1 MASTFINK
9 DEILRKIK
17 LLLNIKTDNNDNKLK
32 YLVDLITDEVSI
44 YINYKDSDK
53 LPARLE
59 NIIVDICTKYLK
71 VNNFGIETI
80 DTADTKSIKR
90 GDTTIEFNTSN
101 ILSTMKSVGYI
112 EQEIRLLNNFRRVK
126 MR

>member
-1 MASTFINK
+1 M
-9 DEILRKIK
+9 
-17 LLLNIKTDNNDNKLK
+17 LNIKTDTNDDKLK
-32 YLVDLITDEVSI
+32 YLVDLIVDEVGI
-44 YINYKDSDK
+44 YTNISNSK
-53 LPARLE
+53 LPSRLE

-101 ILSTMKSVGYI
+101 ILTTMKSVGYI
-112 EQEIRLLNNFRRVK
+112 EQEVRLLNNFRRVR

>member
-17 LLLNIKTDNNDNKLK
+17 LLLNIKSDINDDKLK
-32 YLVDLITDEVSI
+32 YLIDLIIDEVGI
-44 YINYKDSDK
+44 YTNISNSK

-71 VNNFGIETI
+71 VNNLSIEGI
-80 DTADTKSIKR
+80 AVSDTKSIKR

>member
-17 LLLNIKTDNNDNKLK
+17 LLLNIKFDDYDEKLK
-32 YLVDLITDEVSI
+32 YLIDLITDEVSI
-44 YINYKDSDK
+44 YTNISNSK
-53 LPARLE
+53 LPSQIE

-71 VNNFGIETI
+71 VNNLGIEDI
-80 DTADTKSIKR
+80 AVSDTKSIKR
-90 GDTTIEFNTSN
+90 GDTAIEFNTSN
-101 ILSTMKSVGYI
+101 ILTTMKSVGYI
-112 EQEIRLLNNFRRVK
+112 EQELKLLNHFKRIK

>member
-17 LLLNIKTDNNDNKLK
+17 LLLNIKSDINDDKLK
-32 YLVDLITDEVSI
+32 YLIDLIVDEISI
-44 YINYKDSDK
+44 YTNISNSK

>member
-17 LLLNIKTDNNDNKLK
+17 LLLNIKSDTNDDKLK

-59 NIIVDICTKYLK
+59 NIIVDICIKYLK
-71 VNNFGIETI
+71 VNNFGIEDI
-80 DTADTKSIKR
+80 VVSDTKSIKR

>member
-9 DEILRKIK
+9 DEILRIIK
-17 LLLNIKTDNNDNKLK
+17 LLLNIKTDTNDDKLK
-32 YLVDLITDEVSI
+32 YLVDLIVDEVGI
-44 YINYKDSDK
+44 YTNISNSK
-53 LPARLE
+53 LPSRLE

>member
-1 MASTFINK
+1 M
-9 DEILRKIK
+9 
-17 LLLNIKTDNNDNKLK
+17 LNIKNDNKEAKLK
-32 YLVDLITDEVSI
+32 YLIDLITDEVSI

>member
-17 LLLNIKTDNNDNKLK
+17 LLLNIKTDNNDDKLK
-32 YLVDLITDEVSI
+32 YLIDLITDEVSI

-101 ILSTMKSVGYI
+101 ILTTMKSVGYI

>member
-17 LLLNIKTDNNDNKLK
+17 LLLSIKFDDYDEKLK
-32 YLVDLITDEVSI
+32 YLIDFITDEVSI

-53 LPARLE
+53 LPVKLE

-71 VNNFGIETI
+71 VNNLGIEDI
-80 DTADTKSIKR
+80 AISDTKSIKR
-90 GDTTIEFNTSN
+90 GDTAIEFNTSN
-101 ILSTMKSVGYI
+101 ILTTMKSVGYI
-112 EQEIRLLNNFRRVK
+112 EQELKLLNHFKRIK

>member
-9 DEILRKIK
+9 NEILRKIK
-17 LLLNIKTDNNDNKLK
+17 LLLNIKTDSNDDKLK
-32 YLVDLITDEVSI
+32 YLVDLIVDEVGI
-44 YINYKDSDK
+44 YTNISSDK
-53 LPARLE
+53 LPSQLE

-71 VNNFGIETI
+71 VNNFGIEDI
-80 DTADTKSIKR
+80 AVSDTKSIKR

-101 ILSTMKSVGYI
+101 ILTTMKSVGYI

>member
-9 DEILRKIK
+9 DGILRKIK
-17 LLLNIKTDNNDNKLK
+17 LLLNIKSDINDDKL
-32 YLVDLITDEVSI
+32 VCIIDLIIDEVGI
-44 YINYKDSDK
+44 YTNIINSK

>member
-17 LLLNIKTDNNDNKLK
+17 LLLNIKTDNNDDKLK
-32 YLVDLITDEVSI
+32 YLIDLIVDEISI
-44 YINYKDSDK
+44 YTNISNNK

-80 DTADTKSIKR
+80 DTADIKSIKR

>member
-17 LLLNIKTDNNDNKLK
+17 LLLNIKFDDYDEKLK
-32 YLVDLITDEVSI
+32 YLIDLITDEVSI
-44 YINYKDSDK
+44 YTNISNSK
-53 LPARLE
+53 LPSQIE

-71 VNNFGIETI
+71 VNNLGIEDI
-80 DTADTKSIKR
+80 AVSDTKSIKR
-90 GDTTIEFNTSN
+90 GDTAIEFNTSN

-112 EQEIRLLNNFRRVK
+112 EQELKLLNHFKRIK

>member
-17 LLLNIKTDNNDNKLK
+17 LLLNIKSDINDDKLK
-32 YLVDLITDEVSI
+32 YLIDLIIDEVGI
-44 YINYKDSDK
+44 YTNISSNK

-59 NIIVDICTKYLK
+59 NVIVDICTKYLK

>member
-17 LLLNIKTDNNDNKLK
+17 LLLNIKTDTNDDKLK
-32 YLVDLITDEVSI
+32 YLVDLIVDEVGI
-44 YINYKDSDK
+44 YTNISNSK
-53 LPARLE
+53 LPSRLE

-101 ILSTMKSVGYI
+101 ILTTMKSVGYI

>member
-17 LLLNIKTDNNDNKLK
+17 LLLNIKSDINDDKLK
-32 YLVDLITDEVSI
+32 YLIDLIIDEVGI
-44 YINYKDSDK
+44 YTNISSNK

>member
-17 LLLNIKTDNNDNKLK
+17 LLLNIKTDNNDDKLK
-32 YLVDLITDEVSI
+32 YLVDLIIDEVGI
-44 YINYKDSDK
+44 YTNISSNK

-90 GDTTIEFNTSN
+90 GDTTIEFNMSN

>member
-17 LLLNIKTDNNDNKLK
+17 LLLNIKSDINDDKLK
-32 YLVDLITDEVSI
+32 YLIDLIVDEISI
-44 YINYKDSDK
+44 YTNISNSK

-101 ILSTMKSVGYI
+101 ILTTMKSVGYI

>member
-17 LLLNIKTDNNDNKLK
+17 LLLSIKFDDYDEKLK
-32 YLVDLITDEVSI
+32 YLIDLITDEVSI
-44 YINYKDSDK
+44 YTNISNSK
-53 LPARLE
+53 LPSQIE

-71 VNNFGIETI
+71 INNFGIEDI
-80 DTADTKSIKR
+80 AVSDTKSIKR
-90 GDTTIEFNTSN
+90 GDTAIEFNTSN
-101 ILSTMKSVGYI
+101 ILTTMKSVGYI
-112 EQEIRLLNNFRRVK
+112 EQELKLLNHFKRVK

>member
-17 LLLNIKTDNNDNKLK
+17 LLLNIKTDTNDDKLK
-32 YLVDLITDEVSI
+32 YLIDLIIDEVGI
-44 YINYKDSDK
+44 YTNISNSK
-53 LPARLE
+53 LPSRLE
-59 NIIVDICTKYLK
+59 NIIVDICIKYLK
-71 VNNFGIETI
+71 VNNFGIEDI
-80 DTADTKSIKR
+80 VVSDTKSIKR

-101 ILSTMKSVGYI
+101 ILTTMKSVGYI

>member
-17 LLLNIKTDNNDNKLK
+17 LLLNIKTDNNDDKLK
-32 YLVDLITDEVSI
+32 YLVDLIVDEVGI
-44 YINYKDSDK
+44 YTNISNSK
-53 LPARLE
+53 LPSRLE
-59 NIIVDICTKYLK
+59 NIIVDICIKYLK
-71 VNNFGIETI
+71 VNNFGIEDI
-80 DTADTKSIKR
+80 VVSDTKSIKR

-101 ILSTMKSVGYI
+101 ILTTMKSVGYI
-112 EQEIRLLNNFRRVK
+112 EQEVRLLNNFRRVR

>member
-17 LLLNIKTDNNDNKLK
+17 LLLNIKTDTNDDKLK
-32 YLVDLITDEVSI
+32 YLVDLIVDEVGI
-44 YINYKDSDK
+44 YTNISNSK
-53 LPARLE
+53 LPSRLE
-59 NIIVDICTKYLK
+59 NIIIDICIKYLK

>member
-17 LLLNIKTDNNDNKLK
+17 LLLNIKTDTNDDKLK
-32 YLVDLITDEVSI
+32 YLINLITDEVSI

>member
-17 LLLNIKTDNNDNKLK
+17 LLLNIKSDINDDKLK
-32 YLVDLITDEVSI
+32 YLIDLIIDEVGI
-44 YINYKDSDK
+44 YTNISSNK

-59 NIIVDICTKYLK
+59 NIIVDICTKYLQ

>member
-17 LLLNIKTDNNDNKLK
+17 LLLNIKTDTNDDKLK
-32 YLVDLITDEVSI
+32 YLINLITDEVSI

-101 ILSTMKSVGYI
+101 ILTTMKSVGYI

>member
-17 LLLNIKTDNNDNKLK
+17 LLLNIKSDINDDKLV
-32 YLVDLITDEVSI
+32 YIIDLIIDEVGI
-44 YINYKDSDK
+44 YT
-53 LPARLE
+53 
-59 NIIVDICTKYLK
+59 NI
-71 VNNFGIETI
+71 
-80 DTADTKSIKR
+80 SIKR

>member
-17 LLLNIKTDNNDNKLK
+17 LLLNIKTDNNDDKLK
-32 YLVDLITDEVSI
+32 YLIDLIVDEISI
-44 YINYKDSDK
+44 YTNISNNK

>member
-17 LLLNIKTDNNDNKLK
+17 LLLNIKTDNNDDKLK
-32 YLVDLITDEVSI
+32 YLVDLIVDEVGI
-44 YINYKDSDK
+44 YTNISNSK
-53 LPARLE
+53 LPSRLE
-59 NIIVDICTKYLK
+59 NIIVDICIKYLK
-71 VNNFGIETI
+71 VNNFGIEDI
-80 DTADTKSIKR
+80 VVSDTKSIKR

>member
-17 LLLNIKTDNNDNKLK
+17 LLLNIKTDTNDDKLK
-32 YLVDLITDEVSI
+32 YLVDLIVDEVGI
-44 YINYKDSDK
+44 YTNISNSK
-53 LPARLE
+53 LPSRLE

-101 ILSTMKSVGYI
+101 ILTTMKSVGYI
-112 EQEIRLLNNFRRVK
+112 EQEVRLLNNFRRVR

>member
-17 LLLNIKTDNNDNKLK
+17 LLLNIKTDTNDDKLK
-32 YLVDLITDEVSI
+32 YLVDLIVDEVGI
-44 YINYKDSDK
+44 YTNISNSK

-101 ILSTMKSVGYI
+101 ILTTMKSVGYI
-112 EQEIRLLNNFRRVK
+112 EQEVRLLNNFRRVR

>member
-17 LLLNIKTDNNDNKLK
+17 LLLNIKSDINDDKLK
-32 YLVDLITDEVSI
+32 YLIELIVDEISI
-44 YINYKDSDK
+44 YTNISNSK
-53 LPARLE
+53 LPSRLE

>member
-80 DTADTKSIKR
+80 DTADTKRIKR

-101 ILSTMKSVGYI
+101 ILTTMKSVGYI

>member
-17 LLLNIKTDNNDNKLK
+17 LLLNIKTDTNDDKLK
-32 YLVDLITDEVSI
+32 YLVDLIVDEVGI
-44 YINYKDSDK
+44 YTNISNSK
-53 LPARLE
+53 LPSRLE
-59 NIIVDICTKYLK
+59 NTIVDICTKYLK

-101 ILSTMKSVGYI
+101 ILTTMKSVGYI

>member
-17 LLLNIKTDNNDNKLK
+17 LLLNIKTDNNDDKLK
-32 YLVDLITDEVSI
+32 YLVDLIVDEVGI
-44 YINYKDSDK
+44 YTNISNSK
-53 LPARLE
+53 LPSRLE
-59 NIIVDICTKYLK
+59 NIIVDICIKYLK
-71 VNNFGIETI
+71 VNNFGIEDI
-80 DTADTKSIKR
+80 VVSDTKSIKR

-101 ILSTMKSVGYI
+101 ILTTMKSVGYI
-112 EQEIRLLNNFRRVK
+112 EQEVRLLNNFRRVK

>member
-17 LLLNIKTDNNDNKLK
+17 LLLNIKTDNNDDKLK
-32 YLVDLITDEVSI
+32 YLIDLITDEVSI

>member
-17 LLLNIKTDNNDNKLK
+17 LLLNIKSDINDDKLK
-32 YLVDLITDEVSI
+32 YLIDLIIDEISI
-44 YINYKDSDK
+44 YTNISNNK
-53 LPARLE
+53 LPSRLE

-71 VNNFGIETI
+71 LNNFGIETI

-101 ILSTMKSVGYI
+101 ILTTMKSVGYI

>member
-1 MASTFINK
+1 MASTFINT

-17 LLLNIKTDNNDNKLK
+17 LLLNIKSDINDNKLK